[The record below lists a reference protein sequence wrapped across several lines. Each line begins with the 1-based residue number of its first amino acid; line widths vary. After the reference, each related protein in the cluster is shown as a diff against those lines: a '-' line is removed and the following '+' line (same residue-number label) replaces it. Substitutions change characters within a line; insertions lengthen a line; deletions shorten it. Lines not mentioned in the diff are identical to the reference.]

1 MTVFLFVSNS
11 LLCIMVAQFQAV
23 ERRFD
28 YSCWQQ
34 ESLSVSGE
42 NESPNSSMSCD
53 DGAWVGRCGAL
64 GWGISRLRVFTAGE
78 PWKENVGRSVSRSPS
93 SSVGN

>member
-1 MTVFLFVSNS
+1 
-11 LLCIMVAQFQAV
+11 MVAQFQAV
-23 ERRFD
+23 ERRLD

-42 NESPNSSMSCD
+42 NESPNSSMSSD
-53 DGAWVGRCGAL
+53 DGAWVGRCGIL
-64 GWGISRLRVFTAGE
+64 GCGISRLWVFMAGE
-78 PWKENVGRSVSRSPS
+78 PWKQNVGRSVSRSPS